1 MTEQR
6 PILAFFTTSHSGPGR
21 RMESLL
27 AQLAYRERE
36 WLRVTRVDVDERPEL
51 AERFSVS
58 VVPTLA
64 LVKNRRVVSR
74 LEGRVSA
81 PKIHCMLSESL
92 ELEAAA

>member
-6 PILAFFTTSHSGPGR
+6 PILVFFNSTRSGPGR

-36 WLRVTRVDVDERPEL
+36 RLCVMRVDVDERPEL

-58 VVPTLA
+58 VVPTLVLA
-64 LVKNRRVVSR
+64 KNRRVVSR

-81 PKIHCMLSESL
+81 PRIHQMLADTL
-92 ELEAAA
+92 AIRQAA